1 MTSRLLIALAGAA
14 SLCAAPDW
22 RDIRQG
28 REIPTETYSDQPY
41 VVKTDDGAWLVCVTT
56 GAGREGQ
63 AGQHVI
69 TMRSTDQG
77 RTWSAPVD
85 VEPAQGPE
93 SSYAVMLKVP
103 SGRVYIFYNHNTDN
117 VRKVIADNPPYK
129 DGFNYRVDS
138 LGHFVF
144 KYSDDH
150 GRSWS
155 AKRYDIPQR
164 DFEIDRKNAYGGKL
178 KFFWTVGKAFIHQHA
193 GYVPL
198 HKVGGFGDGF
208 FTSSEGVLLRSDNI
222 LTERDPEKIRWE
234 TLPEGEIGQRTPA
247 GVGGPVAE
255 EQSYSVMSDGSL
267 FCVYRTIDGH
277 PVVSYSRNGGRSWE
291 PPAYMR
297 YADGRLVKHPRA
309 ANFAWRC
316 ANGKYLY
323 WYHNHGGRFIREH
336 PQRRTNAYEDRNPVW
351 LLGGEEADSPTGK
364 IIRWSQPEI
373 VLYDDDPLIRM
384 SYPDLIEDEGKYF
397 LTETQKDVARTH
409 EIDRTLLE
417 ALWNQFEVKTVAREG
432 LLAET
437 PAAVPATLPL
447 PQLPLFVKR
456 SNRPDHGTEDLRAG
470 FSVDLRV
477 RLDSLAPGQI
487 LVDNRRPD
495 GKGFAV
501 QTAARGAVELILDDG
516 RTENRLRSEPGWLQ
530 AGKTHHLTAI
540 VDGGPK
546 VMWWVIDG
554 KFSDGGDTRQF
565 GWARFHPHFQ
575 SPNGEPALRIG
586 PGLKGKVLAVR
597 IYGRALRTSEAIGNH
612 RAGGAN

>member
-1 MTSRLLIALAGAA
+1 
-14 SLCAAPDW
+14 
-22 RDIRQG
+22 
-28 REIPTETYSDQPY
+28 
-41 VVKTDDGAWLVCVTT
+41 
-56 GAGREGQ
+56 
-63 AGQHVI
+63 
-69 TMRSTDQG
+69 
-77 RTWSAPVD
+77 
-85 VEPAQGPE
+85 
-93 SSYAVMLKVP
+93 
-103 SGRVYIFYNHNTDN
+103 
-117 VRKVIADNPPYK
+117 
-129 DGFNYRVDS
+129 
-138 LGHFVF
+138 
-144 KYSDDH
+144 
-150 GRSWS
+150 
-155 AKRYDIPQR
+155 
-164 DFEIDRKNAYGGKL
+164 
-178 KFFWTVGKAFIHQHA
+178 
-193 GYVPL
+193 
-198 HKVGGFGDGF
+198 
-208 FTSSEGVLLRSDNI
+208 
-222 LTERDPEKIRWE
+222 
-234 TLPEGEIGQRTPA
+234 
-247 GVGGPVAE
+247 
-255 EQSYSVMSDGSL
+255 
-267 FCVYRTIDGH
+267 
-277 PVVSYSRNGGRSWE
+277 
-291 PPAYMR
+291 
-297 YADGRLVKHPRA
+297 
-309 ANFAWRC
+309 
-316 ANGKYLY
+316 
-323 WYHNHGGRFIREH
+323 
-336 PQRRTNAYEDRNPVW
+336 
-351 LLGGEEADSPTGK
+351 
-364 IIRWSQPEI
+364 
-373 VLYDDDPLIRM
+373 M

>member
-1 MTSRLLIALAGAA
+1 MNLQLPIAL
-14 SLCAAPDW
+14 LCGCSALAAPDW

-28 REIPTETYSDQPY
+28 REIPTETYADQPY

-56 GAGREGQ
+56 GAGREGDP
-63 AGQHVI
+63 GQHVV

-77 RTWSAPVD
+77 KTWSAPVD

-103 SGRVYIFYNHNTDN
+103 FGRVYIFYNHNTDN
-117 VRKVIADNPPYK
+117 VRKVIAGNPPYK

-150 GRSWS
+150 GRTWS
-155 AKRYDIPQR
+155 PGRYDIPQR
-164 DFEIDRKNAYGGKL
+164 DFEIDRKNVYGGKL
-178 KFFWTVGKAFIHQHA
+178 KFFWTVGKAFTYKNA

-208 FTSSEGVLLRSDNI
+208 FMSSEGVLLRSDNI
-222 LTERDPEKIRWE
+222 LAERDPDRIRWE
-234 TLPEGEIGQRTPA
+234 TLPDGEIGQRTPA
-247 GVGGPVAE
+247 GGGGPVAE
-255 EQSYSVMSDGSL
+255 EQSYSVLSDGSI

-277 PVVSYSRNGGRSWE
+277 PVVSYSRDGGHSWE
-291 PPAYMR
+291 PPEYMR

-316 ANGKYLY
+316 DNGKYLY

-336 PQRRTNAYEDRNPVW
+336 PRRRTNAYEDRNPVW
-351 LLGGEEADSPTGK
+351 MLGGLEADSPKGK
-364 IIRWSQPEI
+364 ILRWSQPEI
-373 VLYDDDPLIRM
+373 VLYDDDPIIRL
-384 SYPDLIEDEGKYF
+384 SYPDLVEDGGKYY

-409 EIDRTLLE
+409 EIDPTLLE
-417 ALWNQFEVKTVAREG
+417 GLWNQFDVKTVARAG
-432 LLAET
+432 LLVELT
-437 PAAVPATLPL
+437 GNVPATAPLPELPL
-447 PQLPLFVKR
+447 LVGR
-456 SNRPDHGTEDLRAG
+456 STRADHGTEDLRAG
-470 FSVDLRV
+470 FSIDLRV

-487 LVDNRRPD
+487 LLDNRRPD

-501 QTAARGAVELILDDG
+501 QTAGQGTVELVIDDG

-530 AGKTHHLTAI
+530 RGKTHHITAI

-546 VMWWVIDG
+546 VMWWIIDG
-554 KFSDGGDTRQF
+554 KFCDGGETRQF
-565 GWARFHPHFQ
+565 GWVRFNPNFQ
-575 SPNGEPALRIG
+575 SVNGEAALRIG
-586 PGLKGKVLAVR
+586 PGLKGNVRAVR
-597 IYGRALRTSEAIGNH
+597 IYGRAMRTSEAIGNY
-612 RAGGAN
+612 RAGE